1 MADEPYVPW
10 RPWSLKNGNRP
21 GDPNTAPRCSA
32 KTRHQTAC
40 AQPAMRNR
48 RRCRVHGG
56 KSTGPKTPAG
66 LARSRRST
74 WKHGACSRETRV
86 LLAEHRRR
94 WAELLAL
101 LDARL

>member
-1 MADEPYVPW
+1 MADEPDVPW
-10 RPWSLKNGNRP
+10 RPWSRKDGNRP
-21 GDPNTAPRCSA
+21 GDPNTEPRCRA
-32 KTRHQTAC
+32 KTRHQTPC

-48 RRCRVHGG
+48 RRCRLHGG

-74 WKHGACSRETRV
+74 WKHGAYSLETRGRR
-86 LLAEHRRR
+86 AEGRRR

-101 LDARL
+101 LDAGP